1 MMKKDEFRQCID
13 DEIKPDYYLKSRLQT
28 KAMSAKPKCRKSK
41 PLIAGISTA
50 LCAALIVTAVSFGGS
65 GDTPADIST
74 TNNTI
79 SRTQNTNFFVMSVSA
94 AEGDNIPV
102 NDSSVTIPDCKMTFD
117 GESLHMFDETGIT
130 VNGEN
135 IKSVKFECDTG
146 AISVIDI
153 AKIHYLQDNNEY
165 YDIIVPYTDEYD
177 NLNYEQRT
185 QLFFMHLENGDY
197 DDYFTAV
204 SKKDIDSYYRIDRI
218 YDDSKGDDY
227 IVGLG
232 LLSEETWEQCV
243 AYNDKEYTFINYT
256 NETENIGNPN
266 WLPNTDILFE
276 KGNSKFSEIPH
287 DTITVTVTFND
298 GSVQSASYDYS
309 FNDDGNL
316 VVEKLD

>member
-1 MMKKDEFRQCID
+1 MKKDEFRQCID
-13 DEIKPDYYLKSRLQT
+13 DEIKPDYYLKSRLQA
-28 KAMSAKPKCRKSK
+28 KVLSVKPKCRKSK

-50 LCAALIVTAVSFGGS
+50 LCAALIITAVSFGGS
-65 GDTPADIST
+65 GDAPAEIST
-74 TNNTI
+74 SDTGV
-79 SRTQNTNFFVMSVSA
+79 SQAQNTNFFVMSVSA
-94 AEGDNIPV
+94 AEGENIAI

-117 GESLHMFDETGIT
+117 GESLHMSSETDFT

-135 IKSVKFECDTG
+135 IKSVKFGCETG
-146 AISVIDI
+146 TICVIDI

-165 YDIIVPYTDEYD
+165 YDIIVPYTDEYVH
-177 NLNYEQRT
+177 LNSNEREK
-185 QLFFMHLENGDY
+185 LFYKHMENGDY

-204 SKKDIDSYYRIDRI
+204 SKKDIDRYYKVDRI

-232 LLSEETWEQCV
+232 LLSKETWEQCV
-243 AYNDKEYTFINYT
+243 AYNDKEYTFINYG
-256 NETENIGNPN
+256 NETENIGNPS

-316 VVEKLD
+316 VVEKLN